1 MNRGAKSAVI
11 GSAVVLL
18 GAGGYGAYNVVHAVA
33 NMASS
38 SSSPKVASTALATT
52 PPSSA
57 EAVKRAQSFL
67 DSWKSGPDHYT
78 GAASQTTDPGS
89 AQDAL
94 QAYATGV
101 KLSAISFGDV
111 AVAAPTS
118 ALPASANGANDPTLE
133 THVTFTVTAQVKG
146 GTWSYPGSVD
156 VIQSAGGLTSVNWAP
171 SVLYP
176 KLKSGDTLAAGTI
189 PADAASV
196 QVLAADGK
204 TVLTAAKYPS
214 LATIISTIAQHGG
227 SSGST
232 SAGSGGS
239 GIEVVDSSN
248 NPVSTAK
255 VFTPAKGA
263 SIRTT
268 IDASLQAKAET
279 AVRNSVLNNLPT
291 ATVALDWRTG
301 RILAIAYAN
310 TGSAGNTALEAAL
323 APGSTM
329 KIITAAALFDKAG
342 FSPSSPAPCPST
354 LAAASRSFKN
364 DFGSAYPND
373 TIRTAFA
380 RSCNTAFI
388 KQGFDKLVHGSSD
401 TGALADEAAN
411 VFGLNGSWSIGGGV
425 HETDATVPKAPDLP
439 TAAADLIGQGN
450 VLANPLTLASMA
462 ATVRNGGFKQ
472 PILIPGQ
479 AQTPAAQSISSTTA
493 SYLQTLMRAA
503 AHDGEGTAFERVHM
517 YANVGAKTGT
527 SEVGTTNVTT
537 NGWFTAYN
545 DNIAVGALVQGGS
558 TGVSSAGY
566 VAAALLGATE

>member
-11 GSAVVLL
+11 GTVVVLFA
-18 GAGGYGAYNVVHAVA
+18 AGGYGAYNVVHAVA
-33 NMASS
+33 NVGSGS
-38 SSSPKVASTALATT
+38 TPKTASTAMATT
-52 PPSSA
+52 APSEA
-57 EAVKRAQSFL
+57 DAVKRAQSFL

-78 GAASQTTDPGS
+78 GAASQTTDPGG

-101 KLSAISFGDV
+101 KLSAISFSDV
-111 AVAAPTS
+111 AAAAPTA
-118 ALPASANGANDPTLE
+118 ALPATGNSSGDAALE

-146 GTWSYPGSVD
+146 GTWSYPDSLD
-156 VIQSAGGLTSVNWAP
+156 VVQSAGGLTSVNWAP

-176 KLKSGDTLAAGTI
+176 KLKAGDSLAAGAI

-196 QVLAADGK
+196 QVMAADGK

-227 SSGST
+227 SSDST

-248 NPVSTAK
+248 DPVSTAK

-268 IDASLQAKAET
+268 IDARLQAKAET

-301 RILAIAYAN
+301 HILAIAYAN

-342 FSPSSPAPCPST
+342 FSPSTAAPCPST
-354 LAAASRSFKN
+354 IGAASRSFKN
-364 DFGSAYPND
+364 DFDSAYPND

-401 TGALADEAAN
+401 TGDLADEATS
-411 VFGLNGSWSIGGGV
+411 VFGLNGDWSIGGGV
-425 HETDATVPKAPDLP
+425 HETDATVPKSPDLP
-439 TAAADLIGQGN
+439 TAASDLIGQGN

-462 ATVRNGGFKQ
+462 ATVRNEGFKQ

-479 AQTPAAQSISSTTA
+479 AQTPAAQKISSTTA
-493 SYLQTLMRAA
+493 GYLQTLMRAA
-503 AHDGEGTAFERVHM
+503 AHDGEGTATPRVGS
-517 YANVGAKTGT
+517 YGDVGAKTGT
-527 SEVGTTNVTT
+527 SEVGTTDVTT
-537 NGWFTAYN
+537 NGWFAAYN
-545 DNIAVGALVQGGS
+545 DTISVGALVQGGS